1 MLGYRDDGNS
11 MHAGLQNR
19 TEYHGMRRD
28 FLVPGGPHPLG
39 FEQEPAILGLHNGSM
54 MDDGNQVGFLFLNRL

>member
-1 MLGYRDDGNS
+1 

-19 TEYHGMRRD
+19 SEYGMRRD
-28 FLVPGGPHPLG
+28 FLVPGGHHPLG

-54 MDDGNQVGFLFLNRL
+54 MDDGNQVGFYL